1 MAEPDTD
8 LQPGEARYECP
19 ICHASITLALDAPLP
34 PEIASMIPR
43 CREHQI
49 DMIRTPRP
57 S

>member
-19 ICHASITLALDAPLP
+19 ICHASITLELDAPLP
-34 PEIASMIPR
+34 PEIASMVPR